1 MPDDRERLAVN
12 NAEVVLQAAEDVYRP
27 FSTLSPR
34 YPTIRVA
41 QSPGIVRRGNY
52 LYQDYCSSGRLHD
65 LTILREECR
74 SAAKELG
81 GIGVV
86 RQRLDGLV
94 SVYTAKTSRGT
105 NSCGTF
111 HVWRGLISY
120 SIAVCRFCG
129 VHW

>member
-1 MPDDRERLAVN
+1 MATPDDCERLAVN

-34 YPTIRVA
+34 FPTIRVA
-41 QSPGIVRRGNY
+41 QSPGIY
-52 LYQDYCSSGRLHD
+52 LCQDYCSSGRLHD
-65 LTILREECR
+65 STILREECC